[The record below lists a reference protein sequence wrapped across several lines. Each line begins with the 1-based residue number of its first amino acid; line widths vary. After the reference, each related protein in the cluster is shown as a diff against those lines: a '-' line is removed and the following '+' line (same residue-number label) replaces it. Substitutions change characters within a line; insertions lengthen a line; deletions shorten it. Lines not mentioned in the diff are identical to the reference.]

1 MPIWH
6 IYHPKGTFDDFEP
19 KNALVRD
26 ITKLYTDV
34 GLPPFYVNIF
44 FHPLDGE
51 NIWIGGVPQT
61 PATAGGPSL
70 RKPFIRLVSEH
81 IAINMGDDKARNQR
95 FMDRAIKVRGRALFS
110 ELRFLITAL
119 LPCLRVDWTE
129 P

>member
-34 GLPPFYVNIF
+34 GLPPFYVNVY

-51 NIWIGGVPQT
+51 NIWIGGLPQT
-61 PATAGGPSL
+61 PGIPGGPSL
-70 RKPFIRLVSEH
+70 KRPFIRFVSEH
-81 IAINMGDDKARNQR
+81 IAINMGDDKARNMR
-95 FMDRAIKVRGRALFS
+95 FMERATKVR
-110 ELRFLITAL
+110 
-119 LPCLRVDWTE
+119 
-129 P
+129 